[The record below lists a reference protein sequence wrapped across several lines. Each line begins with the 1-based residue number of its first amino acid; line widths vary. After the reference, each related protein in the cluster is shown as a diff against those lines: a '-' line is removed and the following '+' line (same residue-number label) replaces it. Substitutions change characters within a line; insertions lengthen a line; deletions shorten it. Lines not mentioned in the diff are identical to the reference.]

1 MRRFLRIFRI
11 IVLMK
16 GLKIAVL
23 VKQVTDTRETVEAK
37 VGADG
42 TIDRNALPAI
52 CNPDD
57 LNALEQALRLKDRI
71 AGSRVV
77 LISMGPQRAE
87 EVPVWA
93 PTPIPGRKKPITPR
107 AMP

>member
-1 MRRFLRIFRI
+1 
-11 IVLMK
+11 MK

-23 VKQVTDTRETVEAK
+23 VKQVTDTRETVEAT

-57 LNALEQALRLKDRI
+57 LNALEQALRIKDRI
-71 AGSRVV
+71 DGSQVI
-77 LISMGPQRAE
+77 LISATAYTA
-87 EVPVWA
+87 VPMRVYSSPTA
-93 PTPIPGRKKPITPR
+93 ALPEPTPWPPR
-107 AMP
+107 MRWPWLRGG